1 MSWQEAK
8 STAERIYTEL
18 RAKHDHGFAGMVID
32 ALRRE
37 HARDKAASKPKTD
50 KNEQTNPDQISGP

>member
-8 STAERIYTEL
+8 SEAERIYTEL

-32 ALRRE
+32 AMRRE
-37 HARDKAASKPKTD
+37 HARDKNKSPKDEKPDEPRKT
-50 KNEQTNPDQISGP
+50 P